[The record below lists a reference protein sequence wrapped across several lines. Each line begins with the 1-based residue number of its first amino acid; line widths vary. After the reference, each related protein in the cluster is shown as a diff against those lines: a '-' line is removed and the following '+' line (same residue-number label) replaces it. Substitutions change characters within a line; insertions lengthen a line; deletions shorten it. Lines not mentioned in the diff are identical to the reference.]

1 MKLKK
6 LKKPKK
12 IKSKINYFRNKKKIP
27 QDNSHKTKEELIA
40 ERDERREK
48 RKAFYIDPDEFVKE
62 IKNYYKTN
70 IMTNE
75 IGVMINNIAVKLSFS
90 PNFINYT
97 FRDQMQGDAII
108 KMFTALK
115 NKKFDCARGYSPF
128 SYFTKIAF
136 NSFRNRIKKE
146 QKQRETLAAYQ
157 EDTYD
162 ALLQLGIDVNKESA
176 LKNNDGNI
184 E

>member
-1 MKLKK
+1 
-6 LKKPKK
+6 
-12 IKSKINYFRNKKKIP
+12 
-27 QDNSHKTKEELIA
+27 
-40 ERDERREK
+40 
-48 RKAFYIDPDEFVKE
+48 
-62 IKNYYKTN
+62 
-70 IMTNE
+70 
-75 IGVMINNIAVKLSFS
+75 MINNIAVKLSFS

-97 FRDQMQGDAII
+97 FKGEMCGDAII

-115 NKKFDCARGYSPF
+115 NKKFDCDRGFSPF

-146 QKQRETLAAYQ
+146 QKMRETLAAYK

-162 ALLQLGIDVNKESA
+162 ALLQIGIDVNKENTQP
-176 LKNNDGNI
+176 NNDGNI